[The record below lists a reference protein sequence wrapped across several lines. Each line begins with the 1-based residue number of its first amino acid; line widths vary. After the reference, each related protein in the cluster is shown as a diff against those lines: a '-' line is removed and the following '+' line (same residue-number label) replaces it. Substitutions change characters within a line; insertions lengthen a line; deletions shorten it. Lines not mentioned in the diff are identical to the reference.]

1 MTGTGYFTI
10 QSTSGTISLQNMVT
24 PPSVTGQFTAPA
36 TIQLTALPFRAG
48 TYQEALTLA
57 WNGGST
63 TVPITDYATASASSP
78 PVINTIVSSGS
89 ATPGSIAPGELITI
103 YGLGLGTA
111 PSNSPQGTQL
121 TINGIAAPLIYA
133 STGQVNA
140 IVPYEIG
147 IGVAKVQ
154 VTAGGIQAAAWAV
167 PIAPSAPSIF
177 TVSSAGV
184 GQGAVVNADGSVNSA
199 TNPAARGSAIQIYAT
214 GGGQTSPASSTG
226 SVAPAAANLVLPV
239 TVTIGGVN
247 AQVLYAGSAPGELDG
262 VVQINAIIPQSVT
275 PGILPIV
282 VTVNGVASQTNVTL
296 AIE

>member
-1 MTGTGYFTI
+1 
-10 QSTSGTISLQNMVT
+10 
-24 PPSVTGQFTAPA
+24 
-36 TIQLTALPFRAG
+36 
-48 TYQEALTLA
+48 
-57 WNGGST
+57 
-63 TVPITDYATASASSP
+63 
-78 PVINTIVSSGS
+78 
-89 ATPGSIAPGELITI
+89 
-103 YGLGLGTA
+103 
-111 PSNSPQGTQL
+111 
-121 TINGIAAPLIYA
+121 
-133 STGQVNA
+133 
-140 IVPYEIG
+140 
-147 IGVAKVQ
+147 VAKVQ